1 MTGPD
6 PRNKSM
12 KQLVYPLAKEKAQ
25 TDRPNLTMAVYP
37 MGQVE
42 GDLELF
48 HQLGHSE
55 VIEFQGSQSN
65 K

>member
-1 MTGPD
+1 
-6 PRNKSM
+6 M
-12 KQLVYPLAKEKAQ
+12 KHLVYPLAKEKAQ

-55 VIEFQGSQSN
+55 VFEFQGSQSN